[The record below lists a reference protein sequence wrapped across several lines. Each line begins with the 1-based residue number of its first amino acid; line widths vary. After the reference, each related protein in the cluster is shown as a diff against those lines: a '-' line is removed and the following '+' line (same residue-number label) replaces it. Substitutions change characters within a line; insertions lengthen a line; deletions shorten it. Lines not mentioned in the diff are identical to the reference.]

1 MKKVLIIFAVGF
13 ILGPIGDYSHVMTQ
27 TTAYPGGDG
36 PYFFGLPFWVPFL
49 FGCAAL
55 AVGLSHPAFD
65 KRIGPRQD
73 RPGTKS
79 IGRVM
84 GGLLIFLGAYCLSGF
99 LPVDKGLH
107 NDLLLALIAIATW
120 AILDW
125 TWQGIVL
132 GTLTAIAGT
141 LTEIILVHL
150 KIFSYLPGRNNL
162 FGVASWLPWLYFT
175 ASVTVGNLG
184 RFLSREKSYGTNPGQ
199 TT

>member
-13 ILGPIGDYSHVMTQ
+13 ILGPIGDFSHVQTQ
-27 TTAYPGGDG
+27 TTAYPDHYGL
-36 PYFFGLPFWVPFL
+36 YFFGLPFWVPFL
-49 FGCAAL
+49 FGLAAL

-65 KRIGPRQD
+65 KMMGPQYD
-73 RPGTKS
+73 RPGSKTL
-79 IGRVM
+79 GRVM
-84 GGLLIFLGAYCLSGF
+84 GGLLIFLGAYCLSGM
-99 LPVDKGLH
+99 LPPDKGFH
-107 NDLLLALIAIATW
+107 NDLMLGLIAIATW

-132 GTLTAIAGT
+132 GILTAIAGT

-150 KIFSYLPGRNNL
+150 KIFFYLPPRNNL

-184 RFLSREKSYGTNPGQ
+184 RYLSKEKTYGR
-199 TT
+199 